1 MRRRLWATLRHHWT
15 LVVLVV
21 VITVVGLTV
30 LRLHG
35 IFGSHNRLSA
45 PSVES
50 LDNADFNP
58 KHVVLEVFGSPGS
71 TATVNYLDE
80 HAQPHRVDGV
90 TLPWSRELVANDPTL
105 FADLRAHGGTGTIGC
120 RIIVDGIVKNERSVD
135 LVGGYVSCLDK
146 TA

>member
-1 MRRRLWATLRHHWT
+1 MLRRRWT
-15 LVVLVV
+15 LVVLVIV
-21 VITVVGLTV
+21 VAVVGLTV

-35 IFGSHNRLSA
+35 IFGSDKRISA

-58 KHVVLEVFGSPGS
+58 KRVMLEVFGSPGS
-71 TATVNYLDE
+71 TATVNFVDE
-80 HAQPHRVDGV
+80 QAQPHRVDDV
-90 TLPWSRELVANDPTL
+90 TLPWSHELVTNDPTL

-120 RIIVDGIVKNERSVD
+120 RIVVDGIVKDERSVD
-135 LVGGYVSCLDK
+135 LPGGYISCLDK